1 MFSSIIWRLRRLLN
15 KFLNYVNG
23 KDLHIQ
29 RTFKNG
35 HQIEIIT
42 SQLHYEQK
50 DQQLVIQSKLTD
62 GELEFFYVNIAEL
75 VCAEVI

>member
-1 MFSSIIWRLRRLLN
+1 MLN

-29 RTFKNG
+29 LTFKNG

-42 SQLHYEQK
+42 TQLHYEQK

-62 GELEFFYVNIAEL
+62 GDLEFFYVNIDEL